1 MHQSSRGMTFSTPR
15 RAPRAPPCGILPL
28 HGAAHKIKRTLI
40 LSVLSLRITGLEPVN
55 KSAITIVNISKI
67 LFHDKIHDKI
77 CCTCIVMYLFLLKS
91 WNIGMR
97 RWDIAKP
104 ASKKWKHSLKYGM
117 AEWVPNLLASMQ
129 VFSMPFLFPD
139 QLYRPVQAS
148 AVSVPPALQRLYFFQ
163 KYHQF
168 LPDL

>member
-1 MHQSSRGMTFSTPR
+1 MMR
-15 RAPRAPPCGILPL
+15 R
-28 HGAAHKIKRTLI
+28 T
-40 LSVLSLRITGLEPVN
+40 RIFAVMLVVN

-97 RWDIAKP
+97 SSDIAKP

-117 AEWVPNLLASMQ
+117 AEWVPKLA
-129 VFSMPFLFPD
+129 V
-139 QLYRPVQAS
+139 
-148 AVSVPPALQRLYFFQ
+148 
-163 KYHQF
+163 
-168 LPDL
+168 LPIWRSCGQG

>member
-1 MHQSSRGMTFSTPR
+1 MHQSSGGMTFSTPR
-15 RAPRAPPCGILPL
+15 RAPLAPPCGIVPL

-55 KSAITIVNISKI
+55 KSTITIVNISKI
-67 LFHDKIHDKI
+67 LFHDKFRDKI

-104 ASKKWKHSLKYGM
+104 ASQKWKHSLKYGM

-148 AVSVPPALQRLYFFQ
+148 AVSVPPALQHLFYSRKCHL
-163 KYHQF
+163 F
-168 LPDL
+168 LPYP